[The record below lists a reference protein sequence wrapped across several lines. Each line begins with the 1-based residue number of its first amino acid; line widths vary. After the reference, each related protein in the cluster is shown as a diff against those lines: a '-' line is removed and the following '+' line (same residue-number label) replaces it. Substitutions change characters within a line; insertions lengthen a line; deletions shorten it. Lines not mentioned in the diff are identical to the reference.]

1 MTILVLGLIFLL
13 GVHSIRI
20 VADGW
25 RTAQIQRLGE
35 GPWKGIYSIV
45 SVAGFALIAWGFGLA
60 RGQSPPLWSAPFVMH
75 ELVAALILSAFI
87 LFVAAYVPRNAIK
100 ARLHHPMV
108 LSVMLWSFAHL
119 LATGSSADIVLFGGF
134 FVWAVASLIA
144 ARRRDRAAGTQYPA
158 ATLAGTVVTIAAGAG
173 AWAVFAFWLHRMLIG
188 MSPFG

>member
-1 MTILVLGLIFLL
+1 MTVLILGLIIFL

-45 SVAGFALIAWGFGLA
+45 SVAGFVLIVWGFGLA
-60 RGQSPPLWSAPFVMH
+60 RGQSAPLWSAPLVMH
-75 ELVAALILSAFI
+75 EVATALILLAFI
-87 LFVAAYVPRNAIK
+87 LFVAAYVPRNEIK

-108 LSVMLWSFAHL
+108 LSVLVWAVAHL
-119 LATGSSADIVLFGGF
+119 LATGKPADIVLFGGF
-134 FVWAVASLIA
+134 FVWTVASLIA

-158 ATLAGTVVTIAAGAG
+158 GTLAGTLVTVAAGAG

-188 MSPFG
+188 ISPLG